1 VRGSPLQNAWFRLI
15 QLPPLCLLTPVVM
28 ST

>member
-1 VRGSPLQNAWFRLI
+1 LQNAWFRLI